1 VGGRMNDHEFYGR
14 IKYAVDKNIIVYDS
28 ETNLNITKKL
38 IYLMYDASFDKMEQL
53 YIPTD
58 VYPDFDFAQPQYG
71 VEIIRDR
78 RLNYDESKKFLE
90 DFDFTLWS
98 PKQQIVLG
106 IWGDEALL
114 GAV

>member
-1 VGGRMNDHEFYGR
+1 MNDHELYGR
-14 IKYAVDKNIIVYDS
+14 IKHAVDKNVLVFDS
-28 ETNLNITKKL
+28 DVNMTITKRL
-38 IYLMYDASFDKMEQL
+38 IYLMYDVSVDQMEQL

-58 VYPDFDFAQPQYG
+58 VYPDFDFVQPQYG

-90 DFDFTLWS
+90 DFDFTL
-98 PKQQIVLG
+98 PRNKEQLVLG
-106 IWGDEALL
+106 IWGDETLL